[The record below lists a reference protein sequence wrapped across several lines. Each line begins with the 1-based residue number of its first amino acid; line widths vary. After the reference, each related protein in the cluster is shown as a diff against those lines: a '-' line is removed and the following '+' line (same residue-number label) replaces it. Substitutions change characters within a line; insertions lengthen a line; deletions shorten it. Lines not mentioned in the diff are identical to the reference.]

1 MNLLEEKLKEFE
13 TAIKS
18 HDWYYMMSDDR
29 RYWVEGQK
37 ESSNI
42 TRLAKE
48 ISGLGGLD
56 EAKKLWKEIAPTAPM
71 MDTQFSFPNI
81 NR

>member
-29 RYWVEGQK
+29 RYWVAGQK

-42 TRLAKE
+42 KRLAKE
-48 ISGLGGLD
+48 INGLGGLD
-56 EAKKLWKEIAPTAPM
+56 EAKQLWKEIAPNAPM